1 MKSNDLP
8 PGAQAKRGYA
18 DLHEHLAELEKRG
31 LLLRIERA
39 VD

>member
-1 MKSNDLP
+1 LKSNDLP
-8 PGAQAKRGYA
+8 AQSKRGYP

-39 VD
+39 VDKD